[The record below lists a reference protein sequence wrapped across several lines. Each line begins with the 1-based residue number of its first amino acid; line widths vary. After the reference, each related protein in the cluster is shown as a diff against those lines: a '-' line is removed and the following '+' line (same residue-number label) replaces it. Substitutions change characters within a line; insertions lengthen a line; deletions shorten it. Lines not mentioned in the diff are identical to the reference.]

1 MNNLF
6 SLATLLLLIA
16 AICLFLG
23 LTIGFKNSQDE
34 GDTSLRADL
43 SIVSEDLVLLN
54 DSLCAKIMNV
64 NTSLQSE
71 VNNLQTETMGG
82 DTMLQMQITNL
93 TAIVGDKL
101 VTVNNVQG
109 DISARNID
117 LVANGTGFAVQP
129 NPLSNSIYLENTGV
143 ASVNAVPSLAGSHD
157 LLLTGAGM
165 ININSYP
172 LTSTVEV
179 DGSMLSTAIYNLQ
192 MQNNMQQMEIATLE
206 GNITTLQTEINNIQM
221 MGDMIAQDLNGTTI
235 TFNMTLMTLIMDV
248 ITLQSQVAA
257 LQSQVLTLTAATVAP
272 GTISPFGGTVIPTGY
287 LACDGAEYDTT
298 TYAALFT
305 VIGTMYC
312 PGPCTNMSVFA
323 VPDLR
328 GRVPAGQGGT
338 ALMGP
343 LGSVVGAETH
353 TLSVAEMPLHSHG
366 FSLGTTYAGDHD
378 HPNDLGGRSILGCD
392 DDIIP
397 CRRSWPALTPQSSW
411 PLGAVDQSWYGAS
424 YQSFTTEEGA
434 NNPSTYRNTMAY
446 TGGHSHGVGGTISNT
461 GSSSAHNNI
470 QPSLVVKYIIKT

>member
-23 LTIGFKNSQDE
+23 LTIGFKISQDE
-34 GDTSLRADL
+34 GDTNLRADL
-43 SIVSEDLVLLN
+43 SIVSEDLILLN

-64 NTSLQSE
+64 NTSLQNE
-71 VNNLQTETMGG
+71 VNQLVQILESSNSSFYFDLGQAINNTNTTLQTKIMNG
-82 DTMLQMQITNL
+82 DIDLQIQITNL
-93 TAIVGDKL
+93 TTVVGEKL
-101 VTVNNVQG
+101 VTVNSVQG
-109 DISARNID
+109 DPSARNID

-129 NPLSNSIYLENTGV
+129 NPLTNSIYLENTGV

-165 ININSYP
+165 ITINSYP

-179 DGSMLSTAIYNLQ
+179 DGTTLSTAIYNLQ

-206 GNITTLQTEINNIQM
+206 GNVTNLQTQITNIQLA
-221 MGDMIAQDLNGTTI
+221 GDMIAQDLNGTTL
-235 TFNMTLMTLIMDV
+235 TFNMTLMTLVMDV
-248 ITLQSQVAA
+248 MTLQSQVVA
-257 LQSQVLTLTAATVAP
+257 LQSQIMALTSAAVPP
-272 GTISPFGGTVIPTGY
+272 GTITPFGGTVIPSGY

-353 TLSVAEMPLHSHG
+353 TLSSAEMPSHSH
-366 FSLGTTYAGDHD
+366 TATIAGVGNHN
-378 HPNDLGGRSILGCD
+378 HQISGNFPKV
-392 DDIIP
+392 
-397 CRRSWPALTPQSSW
+397 AYY
-411 PLGAVDQSWYGAS
+411 YG
-424 YQSFTTEEGA
+424 
-434 NNPSTYRNTMAY
+434 AY
-446 TGGHSHGVGGTISNT
+446 TGMDTFEDFGGAPNWQMSNLNFDGAHTHSITIDST

-470 QPSLVVKYIIKT
+470 QPSLVVKYIIRT